1 MLAIGRAIDTGSAA
15 LTASGSDLRI
25 AARVIAL
32 SLLMLSGCAERDLWP
47 AERLDPKTAVNVTI
61 MARPW
66 VYARAVPMLAANA
79 RDYLHVGVVETNR
92 GGTRAY
98 WLGVVSWSTIDRS
111 VFAADGANGAPP
123 KVRLGWPKS
132 SLEFSP
138 ATGGRTAA
146 GLSSPAFVEPATKFQ
161 ESWYVLSIDQVV
173 QLGRGAPVAVSLASE
188 GGQLTTYEAW
198 DASPAAMLEF
208 MKATGLD
215 RR

>member
-1 MLAIGRAIDTGSAA
+1 LRFHAAIALLAILILA
-15 LTASGSDLRI
+15 
-25 AARVIAL
+25 
-32 SLLMLSGCAERDLWP
+32 GCAERDLWP
-47 AERLDPKTAVNVTI
+47 AERLDPKTAVNVTV

-79 RDYLHVGVVETNR
+79 RDYLNVGVVETNR

-111 VFAADGANGAPP
+111 VFQAAGASGAPAR
-123 KVRLGWPKS
+123 VRLRWPNS

-138 ATGGRTAA
+138 ATGGRTTA
-146 GLSSPAFVEPATKFQ
+146 GLSSPAFVEPGTKFQ

-188 GGQLTTYEAW
+188 GGELTTYEAW
-198 DASPAAMLEF
+198 DANPAAMLEF
-208 MKATGLD
+208 LKATGLD
-215 RR
+215 RP